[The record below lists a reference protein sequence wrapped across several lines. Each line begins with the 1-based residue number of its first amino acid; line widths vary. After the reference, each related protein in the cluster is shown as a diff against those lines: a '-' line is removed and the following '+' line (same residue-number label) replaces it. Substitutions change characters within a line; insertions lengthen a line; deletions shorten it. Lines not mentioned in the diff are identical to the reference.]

1 MRCSDD
7 YECKLLIYFNEVVY
21 VDKNTYIIE
30 TKEVYKE
37 NNKVKYKLFKK
48 QIELIEL
55 IINEKT
61 TDLIQPEC
69 TDYALLN
76 LIRKK
81 SKQVNFKNYSKGIFK
96 RYKHR
101 KDLNDYL
108 SNLNSSEC
116 YLITDSLIYSKI
128 KSKTNLEIKIV
139 DCLDELGN
147 KILDNKIIIFNKSS
161 KVYLNKE
168 VCVTEI
174 DSILSIH
181 CGVDK
186 EDFITINLS

>member
-37 NNKVKYKLFKK
+37 NNKVKYKIFKK

>member
-37 NNKVKYKLFKK
+37 NNKVKYKIFKK

-55 IINEKT
+55 NINEKT

-174 DSILSIH
+174 DCVLSIH

>member
-37 NNKVKYKLFKK
+37 NNKVKYKIFKK

-55 IINEKT
+55 NINEKT